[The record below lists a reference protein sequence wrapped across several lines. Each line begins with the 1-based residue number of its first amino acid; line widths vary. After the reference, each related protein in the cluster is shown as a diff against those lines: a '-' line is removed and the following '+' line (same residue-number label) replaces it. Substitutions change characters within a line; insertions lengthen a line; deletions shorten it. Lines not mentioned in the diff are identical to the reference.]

1 MRTVMVALLTVLVL
15 GTAAHAELYHW
26 EDERGKKHFSDTP
39 PADQEVETIE
49 VQPPPKIGQG
59 EREQAITERLQEL
72 REQERVQD
80 MTPEELE
87 EDKARKD
94 EEREKQLQFMK

>member
-1 MRTVMVALLTVLVL
+1 M
-15 GTAAHAELYHW
+15 
-26 EDERGKKHFSDTP
+26 
-39 PADQEVETIE
+39 
-49 VQPPPKIGQG
+49 QPPPKIGQG